1 MKRKKTRANIA
12 ILDCCRN
19 FRYKATRGVTEESTR
34 GGTGESLPTF
44 FSPSKSYHDKY
55 SGVLIALACAP
66 NHSVSDDG
74 GNGHGRTTDAAFHVE
89 FAYLCV
95 TNITALPHW
104 I

>member
-19 FRYKATRGVTEESTR
+19 FRYKATRGATEESTR

-74 GNGHGRTTDAAFHVE
+74 GDGHGRTTNAAFRVD
-89 FAYLCV
+89 FPQLCV
-95 TNITALPHW
+95 TDMTTLPHW